1 MNPRFLQLHF
11 LTSYGPANLNRD
23 DLGIPK
29 TAMLGGAKRLR
40 VSSQALK
47 RAWRNS
53 ELFAQRLHGDV
64 GIRSK
69 RFFLDYYE
77 RHAEP
82 QGVTARDFAEWVN
95 PFKATFGDFD
105 KKGEG
110 SESRS
115 LNKDK
120 KALLLSTLVY
130 LSPRERSALES
141 VLEKL
146 VAEGRAATADEVS
159 TFAAVTGA
167 ADISMFGRMLA
178 SLPEHNVEAAVQIAH
193 AITVHRAEPE
203 DDYFSAVDDLNETDT
218 GSAHL
223 GELGFGAG
231 VFYLYAC
238 VDRDLL
244 VKNLG
249 GDSELAGR
257 AIQALVECMA
267 TVAPTGKQKSF
278 ASNAAASYGL
288 AELSNAQP
296 RQLSAAFVRPI
307 ALEQDEAAAGVLSQ
321 AIGKIEQ
328 LVQGFD
334 AIYGWQGQRFG
345 FNVDV
350 PGVCALASTP
360 AEQLAGD
367 TLVAKLAAFAASDR
381 S

>member
-53 ELFAQRLHGDV
+53 ALFESRLKGAV
-64 GIRSK
+64 GTRSK
-69 RFFLDYYE
+69 RFFLDFYE

-82 QGVTARDFAEWVN
+82 QGVAAGDFAKWVS
-95 PFKATFGDFD
+95 PFASTFGDFD
-105 KKGEG
+105 KKGDG
-110 SESRS
+110 GESRS

-130 LSPRERSALES
+130 LSPRERTALEA
-141 VLEKL
+141 VLQRL
-146 VAEGRAATADEVS
+146 VDENRAATADEVS

-178 SLPEHNVEAAVQIAH
+178 SLPEHNVEAAAQIAH

-238 VDRDLL
+238 VDRQLL
-244 VKNLG
+244 LDNLG
-249 GDSELAGR
+249 GDVELAASAIR
-257 AIQALVECMA
+257 ALAECMA
-267 TVAPTGKQKSF
+267 TIAPSGKQKTF
-278 ASNAAASYGL
+278 ASNAAASYAL

-296 RQLSAAFVRPI
+296 RQLTSAFVRPV
-307 ALEQDEAAAGVLSQ
+307 AGADAEGGTDVLTEAVSSLE
-321 AIGKIEQ
+321 K
-328 LVQGFD
+328 LVKGFD
-334 AIYGWQGQRFG
+334 AVYGWQGQRFG
-345 FNVDV
+345 FDV
-350 PGVCALASTP
+350 AKAGTSELASVL

-367 TLVAKLAAFAASDR
+367 TLIAKLADFAASDR